1 MTQPDRFIKVPEA
14 IARDLFQSY
23 RAQSEQFQ
31 ADNQTLRDLG
41 AEVLVRDFMAC
52 AQAVGLR
59 LNPGVSVPRGFRIHP
74 RRPSGDVVPNKRVS
88 QGKKYAALLAA
99 LTPPSL
105 DRELHKRGYPTY
117 HWTPQH
123 ALQHLECLKVEAE
136 NLIVLRLPAG
146 CKPVVG
152 EKLSYEAFYALIEQ
166 HTTATQVSSTE
177 QTQTD
182 AAHLATPSAQVQ
194 AQQQA

>member
-1 MTQPDRFIKVPEA
+1 MTQADQFIKLPQA
-14 IARDLFQSY
+14 TARDLFQSY
-23 RAQSEQFQ
+23 RAQSEQFK
-31 ADNQTLRDLG
+31 ADSQTLRDLG
-41 AEVLVRDFMAC
+41 AEVLVRDQMAC

-59 LNPGVSVPRGFRIHP
+59 LNPGVSVPKGFRIHP
-74 RRPSGDVVPNKRVS
+74 RWKSSDVVPDKRLS

-105 DRELHKRGYPTY
+105 DREMHERGYPAY
-117 HWTPQH
+117 HWTSQH

-146 CKPVVG
+146 CEPVVG

-166 HTTATQVSSTE
+166 HTAATQDSSTE
-177 QTQTD
+177 PTQTD
-182 AAHLATPSAQVQ
+182 AAHLATSSAQVQ
-194 AQQQA
+194 AQQA